1 MRRPSIVVF
10 CTVGA
15 LQAAGYGALF
25 TLLDE
30 YRDEYGIG
38 ETALGLVIGLG
49 FISAFVAQVTIAP
62 RADRGHARQVVV
74 LGVLLD
80 VAGLVMIAFAT
91 SIGPLLAGRFVMGI
105 GIGMATPAL
114 RRIVILADPAHLGQN
129 VGRLLAADVAGFA
142 AGPAVSAVLVGPF
155 GIAAPFLV
163 IGVATLLALPVVAR
177 TEITETVEATAPRF
191 AFDLLRIRPFA
202 AAVVLGSAVWLMIG
216 SFDALWSLALD
227 DLGAADWL
235 ANLGIS
241 LFALPLVVLGALGGR
256 LAQRIGPFR
265 VGTAGLLVASV
276 FMLAYGLAP
285 SGVAM
290 FAVAMVHAVTDG
302 LSVSATG
309 VAVGLVVPADRQAGA
324 QGVLGGIQVLV
335 AGVTAPIIGALYEAH
350 GRTVAYTVA
359 ASGMV
364 VLVALGLVLAG
375 PAWRLRGDVE
385 ADGDQDLGP
394 ADPSDPAVVAGM
406 DLDPAG

>member
-1 MRRPSIVVF
+1 
-10 CTVGA
+10 
-15 LQAAGYGALF
+15 
-25 TLLDE
+25 
-30 YRDEYGIG
+30 
-38 ETALGLVIGLG
+38 LVIGLG

-74 LGVLLD
+74 AGIVLD
-80 VAGLVMIAFAT
+80 VVGLVMIAFAT

-114 RRIVILADPAHLGQN
+114 RRIVILADPANLGRN

-142 AGPAVSAVLVGPF
+142 AGPAVSAILVGPF
-155 GIAAPFLV
+155 GIPAPFLV
-163 IGVATLLALPVVAR
+163 IGAATLLALPVVAG
-177 TEITETVEATAPRF
+177 TEITETVEATVPRF

-227 DLGAADWL
+227 DLDTADWL

-241 LFALPLVVLGALGGR
+241 LFALPLVVLGSLGGR
-256 LAQRIGPFR
+256 LAQRVGPFR
-265 VGTAGLLVASV
+265 VGTVGLLVAAC
-276 FMLAYGLAP
+276 FMLAYGLVP
-285 SGVAM
+285 SGVVM
-290 FAVAMVHAVTDG
+290 FAVAMFHSVSDG

-335 AGVTAPIIGALYEAH
+335 AGVTAPVIGALYEGH
-350 GRTVAYTVA
+350 GRTVAYAVA
-359 ASGMV
+359 AAGMV
-364 VLVALGLVLAG
+364 ALVALGLTLAG
-375 PAWRLRGDVE
+375 PDWRLRGEQD
-385 ADGDQDLGP
+385 AGDQDLGP
-394 ADPSDPAVVAGM
+394 ADPADPAVVAGV
-406 DLDPAG
+406 DLDPTG